1 MYGRSPLENSSFLA
15 TSTNPD
21 PSKHGQGFV
30 SRLSG
35 STAEMLSMYKEMFIG
50 KKPFEMTDNG
60 LNLTFR
66 PKLHK
71 KYFKDGKASFKLYG
85 QKSPM

>member
-1 MYGRSPLENSSFLA
+1 
-15 TSTNPD
+15 
-21 PSKHGQGFV
+21 
-30 SRLSG
+30 
-35 STAEMLSMYKEMFIG
+35 MFIG

-85 QKSPM
+85 QKITYVNPLGLNTYDEKAVITDIEVINHEGSHWIKGSNIGLWHRTFA